1 MSSPHVCNKDGTD
14 QAKLPMNETNLSR
27 SAAPI
32 QLISVQNMTIA
43 NLKRFLYHLTR
54 MLAFPLRVNNPF
66 SRIRTAGKSCRGT
79 DSRIARE
86 YRNWT
91 CIKP

>member
-1 MSSPHVCNKDGTD
+1 MNVLHVYRNRTY

-27 SAAPI
+27 SAAPTK
-32 QLISVQNMTIA
+32 LIRVQVMTIE

-66 SRIRTAGKSCRGT
+66 SVMRTAGKSCNGT

-86 YRNWT
+86 YKN
-91 CIKP
+91 